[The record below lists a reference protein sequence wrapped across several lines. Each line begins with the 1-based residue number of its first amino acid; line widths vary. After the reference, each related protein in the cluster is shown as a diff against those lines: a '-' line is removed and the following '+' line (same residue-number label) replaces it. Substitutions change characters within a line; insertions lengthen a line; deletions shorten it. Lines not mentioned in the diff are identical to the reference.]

1 MRVPVL
7 RAVTALSAT
16 AVLVLDVFVPSAQA
30 ARPTA
35 LYVSQ
40 GGHNSGTCP
49 SAHPCATVS
58 YALTKAASGAT
69 IRVSGAINDHL
80 QISAPV
86 TITNWRGGPAHAA
99 GLLNGTKT
107 PNQAVITVNVGV
119 TGVTVHDL
127 TIRNGVLGIYND
139 GTMKLTGSTVSGNHT
154 AGEPYAGIWNY
165 YNGTITVVDSTV
177 TSNSGDGSIG
187 AGLYNIGTATVIA
200 STISKNSGGG
210 VYSGQNDTATF
221 GASIVSGNS
230 KGVNCSG
237 YDAGSFISAG
247 YNLTSD
253 RTGGACKFTAAT
265 DRVNKTPRLG
275 SLARNGGPTR
285 TLLPAAGGPADDVI
299 PKTTTLRGV
308 KVCPGVD
315 QRGVA
320 RPAKNDR
327 RCTIGAVE
335 V

>member
-1 MRVPVL
+1 M
-7 RAVTALSAT
+7 ALGAA
-16 AVLVLDVFVPSAQA
+16 AVLVLDVFVPPVAEA

-40 GGHNSGTCP
+40 GGNNSGTCP
-49 SAHPCATVS
+49 SGRPCATVS

-69 IRVSGAINDHL
+69 IRVSGAIDDHL

-86 TITNWRGGPAHAA
+86 TITTWRGGPAHSA
-99 GLLNGTKT
+99 GSLDGTRT
-107 PNQAVITVNVGV
+107 PNQAVIYVSAGV
-119 TGVTVHDL
+119 TGVTIHDM
-127 TIRNGVLGIYND
+127 TIRNGVLGINND
-139 GTMKLTGSTVSGNHT
+139 GTMKLTDSTVSGNRT
-154 AGEPYAGIWNY
+154 SGEPYAGIWNY
-165 YNGTITVVDSTV
+165 SNGNITVVDSTI
-177 TSNSGDGSIG
+177 TNNSGSGSIG
-187 AGLYNIGTATVIA
+187 AGLYNIGLATVIA

-221 GASIVSGNS
+221 GASIVAGNA
-230 KGVNCSG
+230 KGANCTG
-237 YDAGSFISAG
+237 YDAGSFVSAG

-253 RTGGACKFTAAT
+253 RTGRACKFTAAT
-265 DRVNKTPRLG
+265 DRVNKSAGLG
-275 SLARNGGPTR
+275 SLARNCGPTR
-285 TLLPAAGGPADDVI
+285 TLLPAAGGPADDAI

-315 QRGVA
+315 QRGTA